1 MAQFKVPQNVQRADT
16 IIGPLTMSGLIIAVV
31 GGGLAYMMYAY
42 LESPVGPV
50 FGTIVVAI
58 TAAFA
63 LVRIHDMSFA
73 QFLVAMTL
81 YMLKPRLRVWEKG
94 SGEVPIFERFD
105 LAAAKVPAKQVEKP
119 IEQPTKKFAS
129 LKELTSVLDTEGL
142 SDIDESSDDEM
153 LHTAFKVNSKK
164 K

>member
-16 IIGPLTMSGLIIAVV
+16 IVGPLTMSGLIIAVV
-31 GGGLAYMMYAY
+31 GFGFAYMLY
-42 LESPVGPV
+42 LLLEQPVSTILVV
-50 FGTIVVAI
+50 FIVAI

-73 QFLVAMTL
+73 QFVGVITL

-94 SGEVPIFERFD
+94 SGDVS
-105 LAAAKVPAKQVEKP
+105 LADRMDTAPVKVAKKEVEK
-119 IEQPTKKFAS
+119 TKTEPVKQFAS
-129 LKELTSVLDTEGL
+129 LKELTQVLDTDGL
-142 SDIDESSDDEM
+142 SDIDEAEDQD
-153 LHTAFKVNSKK
+153 LVHTAFHVNKK

>member
-16 IIGPLTMSGLIIAVV
+16 IVGPLTMSGLIIAVI
-31 GGGLAYMMYAY
+31 GGTLAYVMFSY
-42 LESPVGPV
+42 LQPPIGIIL
-50 FGTIVVAI
+50 GTIVTAI

-63 LVRIHDMSFA
+63 LVRLHDMSFA
-73 QFLVAMTL
+73 QFLVAITL

-94 SGEVPIFERFD
+94 SGEVPLFERFD
-105 LAAAKVPAKQVEKP
+105 LSPSKAPVKAVEKP
-119 IEQPTKKFAS
+119 TGQPTKKFSS

-142 SDIDESSDDEM
+142 SDVDEADDDEM